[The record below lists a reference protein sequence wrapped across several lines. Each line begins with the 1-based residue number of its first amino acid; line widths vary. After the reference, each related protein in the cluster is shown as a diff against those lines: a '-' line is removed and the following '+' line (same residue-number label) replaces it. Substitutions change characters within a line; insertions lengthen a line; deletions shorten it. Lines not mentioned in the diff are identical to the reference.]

1 MKNIEEKKLK
11 EKKVQSPKVVKPEKY
26 MPEEKHSRV
35 MEILKKEYTIEN
47 WLLAVLS
54 PILLL
59 YGVYIIMGK
68 FGSTDLTAV
77 LGNSGI
83 KFIDFFFQ
91 TTLSR
96 IIVGVVLVLIGTLV
110 IIYLLLPILKPSFVE
125 LKKVSWASAS
135 QLVRDTTRVFA
146 FLIFLMLLFTLYSLA
161 LDPLFHWLYGLK
173 Q

>member
-68 FGSTDLTAV
+68 F
-77 LGNSGI
+77 
-83 KFIDFFFQ
+83 
-91 TTLSR
+91 
-96 IIVGVVLVLIGTLV
+96 
-110 IIYLLLPILKPSFVE
+110 
-125 LKKVSWASAS
+125 
-135 QLVRDTTRVFA
+135 
-146 FLIFLMLLFTLYSLA
+146 
-161 LDPLFHWLYGLK
+161 
-173 Q
+173 